1 MINDTLWSLVD
12 AIRGTALHDVVSR
25 SAWMW
30 AVLESLHFIGL
41 SLLMGTIGMFDL
53 RLLGFAKR
61 IPIVALHRLIPLGI
75 AGFALNAATG
85 VLFLSGF
92 PDQYIFNAAFRVKV
106 ALILIAGVNV
116 LLFYRRIFSRLSDLR
131 PGDQPPLATRIVGG
145 VSLTCWIGV
154 MAAGRLLTFFRP
166 PF

>member
-1 MINDTLWSLVD
+1 MNDMLWSLVH
-12 AIRGTALHDVVSR
+12 AIRATALHDIVSR
-25 SAWMW
+25 SSWMW

-41 SLLMGTIGMFDL
+41 SVLIGTIGMFDL

-61 IPIVALHRLIPLGI
+61 VPIVALHRLIPLGI
-75 AGFALNAATG
+75 AGFALNATTG

-106 ALILIAGVNV
+106 ALILIAGFNV
-116 LLFYRRIFSRLSDLR
+116 VFFYRRVFRRLHDLH
-131 PGDQPPLATRIVGG
+131 PDQPPPLAARIVGG

-154 MAAGRLLTFFRP
+154 MCAGRLLTFFRP